1 MHILGIPGSLRQQS
15 LNRALLVTAQELLP
29 DGVTL
34 EIFDLHDIPLFNS
47 DVEAQGTPAPVLA
60 FREQMKAA
68 DALLFA
74 APEYNFSISGVLKN
88 AIDWASRKG
97 PDARPPLNDKP
108 AAAMGVG
115 GMMGTL
121 RAQLHLR
128 EILLHNN
135 VYLLN
140 QPTLL
145 LARANDQF
153 GDGRLVN
160 EDSRER
166 LARLLIALQ
175 AWTARFQ

>member
-29 DGVTL
+29 AGVTL
-34 EIFDLHDIPLFNS
+34 EIFDLHHIPLFNS
-47 DVEAQGTPAPVLA
+47 DVEAQGTPEPVLA
-60 FREQMKAA
+60 FRERMKAA

-74 APEYNFSISGVLKN
+74 VPEYNFSISGVLKN

-108 AAAMGVG
+108 ATMMGVG

-140 QPTLL
+140 QPSLF
-145 LARANDQF
+145 LARADDQF
-153 GDGRLVN
+153 VDGRLVN
-160 EDSRER
+160 EESRKL
-166 LARLLIALQ
+166 LANLLVALQ
-175 AWTARFQ
+175 VWTNRLR